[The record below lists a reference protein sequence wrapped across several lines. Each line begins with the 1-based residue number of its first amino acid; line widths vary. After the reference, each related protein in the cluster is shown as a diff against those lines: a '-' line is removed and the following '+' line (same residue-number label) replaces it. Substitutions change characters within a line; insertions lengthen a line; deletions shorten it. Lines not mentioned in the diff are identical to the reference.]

1 MTNSHILMATFSQVV
16 SEQNSDVFE
25 NNEVSPSQNTIEGSI
40 LTASEKPINTS
51 NLVPHIPPQEI
62 SSPTLTKEVF
72 TPDIKYVQDPGVPI
86 KPPRLYSSGVPTL
99 DENSTKNDHKTRIRT
114 IEELLDSSSDLDF
127 PLLDTPSPVL
137 PEAATPPPS
146 PDITLSLVS
155 DKMSANKDMFCDN
168 NSASNEFCSTNL
180 PNECLAST
188 SPKIR
193 DLLRY
198 GDVRSNSLSP
208 TPTTATSTG
217 NPNIISVNH
226 YERLIEELKCPG
238 CAYPMKAPIKLC
250 ATGHSICQSCTTV
263 LMVCPLCKEPFID
276 IRSLTLEALCS
287 KAHFRCS
294 NAAAGCTVRLQID
307 LLNWHEKQCVWKSMK
322 CFMGRVWGDCT
333 WHGREAHWK
342 EHLETVHSNRV
353 FKSNGADLVWDMNG
367 KVQCLSGYYVFEYYD
382 EMFNFYQVHDR
393 DRILFTMTVTS
404 TVRDRKLNFA
414 YEVEMFHKDNEA
426 LVITQRFPV
435 HSEYDKDILLDG
447 TCVCVALTDLSRFMG
462 QEKILYFR
470 VRIHEIKSPKRNK
483 GLKRTFRKHPIDF
496 QQTNFEGANLKC
508 VPAGVIVTRRPDD
521 PPNTETK
528 AKDETLED
536 ELSSSTEDDS
546 EFEAYIEK
554 NWGTPQMNFNRKYL
568 RNYVFKESSSSS
580 GSSNNV
586 STSNIDDGRVNN
598 PHRHACEASGT
609 KNKMRNVTSSLRK
622 SFRSLRTD
630 IIDLKK
636 PFTKSPEKKETLIKK

>member
-1 MTNSHILMATFSQVV
+1 MTNCNIEMAAFSQKT
-16 SEQNSDVFE
+16 NL
-25 NNEVSPSQNTIEGSI
+25 GSI
-40 LTASEKPINTS
+40 LAAEETVENAK
-51 NLVPHIPPQEI
+51 
-62 SSPTLTKEVF
+62 
-72 TPDIKYVQDPGVPI
+72 DPGIPI
-86 KPPRLYSSGVPTL
+86 KPPRLYSSSSSVVPIL
-99 DENSTKNDHKTRIRT
+99 RDGELSSYRHSILNKNDHKTRIRT

-127 PLLDTPSPVL
+127 PLETTTPSPVL
-137 PEAATPPPS
+137 PP
-146 PDITLSLVS
+146 ITLPSSTPQSQSSPELLSALAAAALVVS
-155 DKMSANKDMFCDN
+155 DNDDEMSANKNIFCDN
-168 NSASNEFCSTNL
+168 NGASNNDFCPTIL
-180 PNECLAST
+180 PNECIAST
-188 SPKIR
+188 SSKARELIN
-193 DLLRY
+193 Y
-198 GDVRSNSLSP
+198 SEIRSNSLSP

-217 NPNIISVNH
+217 ISGLISVNH

-250 ATGHSICQSCTTV
+250 ATGHSVCQSCTTV

-276 IRSLTLEALCS
+276 LRSLTLEALCS

-342 EHLETVHSNRV
+342 DHLESVHGDRV
-353 FKSNGADLVWDMNG
+353 FKTNGADLIWDMNG
-367 KVQCLSGYYVFEYYD
+367 KIQSLAGYYVFEVFD

-414 YEVEMFHKDNEA
+414 YEVEMFHKENEA

-447 TCVCVALTDLSRFMG
+447 TCVCVALTDLSRFLG
-462 QEKILYFR
+462 QEKILFYR
-470 VRIHEIKSPKRNK
+470 VRINEIKSPKKK
-483 GLKRTFRKHPIDF
+483 GHKRTFRKHPIDF
-496 QQTNFEGANLKC
+496 QQTNIEGNNLKS

-521 PPNTETK
+521 PVAISKVKETE
-528 AKDETLED
+528 DD
-536 ELSSSTEDDS
+536 ELSSSEEDS

-568 RNYVFKESSSSS
+568 RNYVFKEGGSSSS
-580 GSSNNV
+580 GSSNLSGSV
-586 STSNIDDGRVNN
+586 ADDGRVNN
-598 PHRHACEASGT
+598 PQRHACEASGT
-609 KNKMRNVTSSLRK
+609 KTRMKNVTSSLRK

-636 PFTKSPEKKETLIKK
+636 PFAKSPEKKETLIKK

>member
-1 MTNSHILMATFSQVV
+1 MATFSQKIILGPSSLEADKNSV
-16 SEQNSDVFE
+16 SSVEF
-25 NNEVSPSQNTIEGSI
+25 
-40 LTASEKPINTS
+40 KTS
-51 NLVPHIPPQEI
+51 STTL
-62 SSPTLTKEVF
+62 SSPTFTKEPRTNDTENF
-72 TPDIKYVQDPGVPI
+72 ADPGVPI
-86 KPPRLYSSGVPTL
+86 KPPRLYSSAVPISKET
-99 DENSTKNDHKTRIRT
+99 EKVSFRRSIKNDNKTRIRT
-114 IEELLDSSSDLDF
+114 IEELLDSSSDLDY
-127 PLLDTPSPVL
+127 PLLETPSPVL
-137 PEAATPPPS
+137 PTTLISTPPSSSSSPS
-146 PDITLSLVS
+146 TSRTPAPNE
-155 DKMSANKDMFCDN
+155 MSANKNIFCDN
-168 NSASNEFCSTNL
+168 NGASNNDFCPTNL
-180 PNECLAST
+180 PNECMAST
-188 SPKIR
+188 SSKAIETIN
-193 DLLRY
+193 Y
-198 GDVRSNSLSP
+198 NEIRSNSISP
-208 TPTTATSTG
+208 TPTMATVTSTG
-217 NPNIISVNH
+217 LSGVISVNH

-250 ATGHSICQSCTTV
+250 ATGHSICQNCTTV

-276 IRSLTLEALCS
+276 LRSLTLEALCS

-307 LLNWHEKQCVWKSMK
+307 LLNWHEKQCIWKSMK

-333 WHGREAHWK
+333 WHGREAQWK
-342 EHLETVHSNRV
+342 DHLESVHTDRV
-353 FKSNGADLVWDMNG
+353 FKTNGADLVWDMNG
-367 KVQCLSGYYVFEYYD
+367 KIQSLAGYYVFEVFD

-414 YEVEMFHKDNEA
+414 YEVEMFHKENEA

-462 QEKILYFR
+462 QEKILFYR
-470 VRIHEIKSPKRNK
+470 VRIHEIKSPKKNK
-483 GLKRTFRKHPIDF
+483 GFKRTFRKHPIDF
-496 QQTNFEGANLKC
+496 QQTKIEGANLKC

-521 PPNTETK
+521 PVVTNKPSEK
-528 AKDETLED
+528 EEEED
-536 ELSSSTEDDS
+536 DVDSSSEEDS

-568 RNYVFKESSSSS
+568 RNYVSKESSSSS
-580 GSSNNV
+580 GSSNLSSSAAV
-586 STSNIDDGRVNN
+586 VVDDGRVNI
-598 PHRHACEASGT
+598 PQRHACEVSGT
-609 KNKMRNVTSSLRK
+609 KTKMKNVTSSLRK